1 MSMMESYAMGEM
13 KAWLLECFD
22 EEYDQEQIREL
33 TYEQCVRAINRYY
46 DGGMKAF
53 KACNGWVMVEA

>member
-1 MSMMESYAMGEM
+1 MLELYAMGEM
-13 KAWLLECFD
+13 KEWLLECFED
-22 EEYDQEQIREL
+22 EYDKEQINEL

-53 KACNGWVMVEA
+53 IACNGWTAGEA